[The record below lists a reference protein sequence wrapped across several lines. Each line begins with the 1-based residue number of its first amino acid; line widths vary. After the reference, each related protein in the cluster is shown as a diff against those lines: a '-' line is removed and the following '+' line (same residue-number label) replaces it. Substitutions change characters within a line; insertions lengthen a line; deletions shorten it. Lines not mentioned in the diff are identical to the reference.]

1 MRSAA
6 ASEAVAAGAAARI
19 AAELAAA
26 SHVTPRTIE
35 FRLRDDKSLRTIDQV
50 VSSGK
55 RVLLLEAYR
64 GTAAVLNPI
73 AAVRRDA
80 PAEAPWFDDGTSPRD
95 EATAL
100 AAIRNAVDIQ
110 LSGNDFAR
118 HEADLVVDVR
128 PTSESHV
135 APYRPRFSHAQHA
148 AALARGPLAVAF
160 WAYLASWI
168 AYPVGMLV
176 SPPQPA
182 VPVVALIAVLVSQL
196 LATVALATAAVQVRS
211 GRSAIVIVLAIL
223 PTLLTPLVVVGLPM
237 AGILALV
244 AGLMMVTGAV
254 LAAGAPAQGW
264 LGLGAFLVPGAA
276 GVVAAAFATGVAA
289 SFIFTAGMLLGT
301 AAAGI
306 LLWRGIRRTLLIAH
320 TTTGEP

>member
-35 FRLRDDKSLRTIDQV
+35 FRLRDDRSLRTIDQV

-73 AAVRRDA
+73 AAARHEG
-80 PAEAPWFDDGTSPRD
+80 PAEAPWFAEGMSARD

-100 AAIRNAVDIQ
+100 SAIRNAVDIQ
-110 LSGNDFAR
+110 LAGSDFAR

-128 PTSESHV
+128 TTSESHP
-135 APYRPRFSHAQHA
+135 APYRPRFSRAQHA
-148 AALARGPLAVAF
+148 AALTRGPLAVAF
-160 WAYLASWI
+160 GAYLASWI
-168 AYPVGMLV
+168 ADPVGMLV
-176 SPPQPA
+176 APPPPA
-182 VPVVALIAVLVSQL
+182 IPVVALIAVLVSQL
-196 LATVALATAAVQVRS
+196 AATVALATAAVQVKS
-211 GRSAIVIVLAIL
+211 GRAAIVIALAIV
-223 PTLLTPLVVVGLPM
+223 PALLSPLVVVGSPIG
-237 AGILALV
+237 GILALI
-244 AGLMMVTGAV
+244 AGFMMVTGAV
-254 LAAGAPAQGW
+254 VAAGAPAEGW
-264 LGLGAFLVPGAA
+264 LGLGAFGVLGVA
-276 GVVAAAFATGVAA
+276 GVVSAAFATGVAA
-289 SFIFTAGMLLGT
+289 SFIVAGGMLLGT

-306 LLWRGIRRTLLIAH
+306 LLRRGIRRTL
-320 TTTGEP
+320 TTAA